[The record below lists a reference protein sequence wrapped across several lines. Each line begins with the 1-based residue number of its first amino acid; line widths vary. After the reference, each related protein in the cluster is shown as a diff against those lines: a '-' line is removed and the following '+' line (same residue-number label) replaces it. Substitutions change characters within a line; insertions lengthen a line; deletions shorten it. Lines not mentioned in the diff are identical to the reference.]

1 MHAKDLMTTA
11 PVHVTPETSIG
22 NAISLML
29 DRGISGLPVLDDA
42 GVVCGILTEGD
53 LLKRSALNL
62 PTHALPE
69 TRDEAFFQTY
79 LETHGPAVGDCMS
92 RNVISVGPE
101 TPLFDLVTLMR
112 SHNVKRLPVLDDGRL
127 IGIVSRCDVI
137 RAISM
142 ARDVTAA
149 GDESLRL
156 AVATRLRSEL
166 GLGPDHVDV
175 QVHDGL
181 AEITAKP
188 GSRAQ
193 QRAVQVV
200 AESVAGVAGVVI
212 SARA

>member
-29 DRGISGLPVLDDA
+29 DRGISGLPVIDDA

-62 PTHALPE
+62 PSHALPE

-79 LETHGPAVGDCMS
+79 LETHGPAVGNCMS

-101 TPLFDLVTLMR
+101 TPVFDLVTLMR
-112 SHNVKRLPVLDDGRL
+112 SHNVKRLPVLDGGRL